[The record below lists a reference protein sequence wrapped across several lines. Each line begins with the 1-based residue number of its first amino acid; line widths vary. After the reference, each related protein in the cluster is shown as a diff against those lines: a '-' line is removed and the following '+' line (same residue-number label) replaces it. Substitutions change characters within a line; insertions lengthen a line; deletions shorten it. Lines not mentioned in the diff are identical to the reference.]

1 MALRYKKTALLVA
14 LMMLFVSASA
24 VAHHPMGGETPET
37 YLHGFL
43 SGLAHPIIGMDHFAF
58 IVGVGIVLGFG
69 ITRGFVAPLA
79 FIGAAVIGTV
89 SNWLGA
95 TVPFVET
102 MVALSVLGVA
112 ATVFFKP
119 QRQTLITLGGTAAA
133 FCHGQAYG
141 GAILGAE
148 SSPLITYLIGFS
160 LIQVAIAATA
170 YLLTRWLLARRQG
183 DAPLFR
189 ASGGAAIGSVGLVS
203 MAIAIVM

>member
-183 DAPLFR
+183 DAPLLR